1 MTGYGYV
8 PQDNA
13 AASGRTA
20 PGGVPWPAPRGYP
33 PQAPPGRALPAA
45 PSFGPGTAPPAP
57 FQDKPP
63 LPVDKERIVLR
74 QWSTPSGLVIL
85 VVPSLVGLLA
95 IWGGVVA
102 LIADG
107 GGRAQSI
114 YFFVIEGLLVL
125 VGCVLL
131 SMRSILGPEGIELR
145 TLFGSRTVPWP
156 SAREGLTVGT
166 RARGKASLV
175 RCSAWLNVI
184 TPHGKPVRLT
194 GLEWM
199 GPSVPPLTRRAHA
212 EGDRIWAWA
221 WARGYIQSARPA
233 RAPEPR
239 GAIRGPSWP
248 VDAEGGAARAP
259 LRFADEYGAA
269 LEESRAVQAERE
281 RREKASERGAAA
293 GAQAGPAPGGG
304 SAATA
309 PRATA
314 PHPWRPAPR
323 RVVDP
328 LPLDKDRIV
337 LPRWSPPI
345 ALRKIA
351 VMAGLT
357 LPAMWWGVRLWSASG
372 SSWGAILLVGAGSL
386 LLARTCVRATGRT
399 VLDSRGIAVRT
410 LISSRRWPWP
420 RSRTGLYADQDTM
433 PRPSVAGSRL
443 VLVRSDGDPKPLPGT
458 DVHDGE
464 LGYEAA
470 ERGAVE
476 QADRIWAWACA
487 RGYTIESGEYT
498 YLNNSIYDLEQSLRN
513 RQERR
518 HGLTAGDHPPRP

>member
-57 FQDKPP
+57 FQGKPP

-107 GGRAQSI
+107 GGQAQSI
-114 YFFVIEGLLVL
+114 YFFVIGGLLVL

-212 EGDRIWAWA
+212 EGD
-221 WARGYIQSARPA
+221 
-233 RAPEPR
+233 
-239 GAIRGPSWP
+239 
-248 VDAEGGAARAP
+248 
-259 LRFADEYGAA
+259 
-269 LEESRAVQAERE
+269 
-281 RREKASERGAAA
+281 
-293 GAQAGPAPGGG
+293 
-304 SAATA
+304 
-309 PRATA
+309 
-314 PHPWRPAPR
+314 
-323 RVVDP
+323 
-328 LPLDKDRIV
+328 
-337 LPRWSPPI
+337 
-345 ALRKIA
+345 
-351 VMAGLT
+351 
-357 LPAMWWGVRLWSASG
+357 
-372 SSWGAILLVGAGSL
+372 
-386 LLARTCVRATGRT
+386 C
-399 VLDSRGIAVRT
+399 
-410 LISSRRWPWP
+410 
-420 RSRTGLYADQDTM
+420 
-433 PRPSVAGSRL
+433 
-443 VLVRSDGDPKPLPGT
+443 
-458 DVHDGE
+458 
-464 LGYEAA
+464 
-470 ERGAVE
+470 
-476 QADRIWAWACA
+476 IWAWACA

-498 YLNNSIYDLEQSLRN
+498 YLKNSIYDLEQSLRN